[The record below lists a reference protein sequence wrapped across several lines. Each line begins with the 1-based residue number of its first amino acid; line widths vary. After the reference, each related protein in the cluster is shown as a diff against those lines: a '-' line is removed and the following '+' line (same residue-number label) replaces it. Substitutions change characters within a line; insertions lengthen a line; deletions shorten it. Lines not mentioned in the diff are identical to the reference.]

1 MPLSKP
7 VSKGGLTAAEYHT
20 ARSLPE
26 YETGGKQR
34 RKKKREE
41 QEGIRS
47 NQITGAEYNTA
58 RSLPEYETGGKQRRK
73 QDEPHKAGQP
83 HRSATPQHISRTT
96 ARECYAATP
105 ERYTVPQKQHCGV
118 TCCKHGQCNR
128 SHRYRN
134 PESRTL
140 D

>member
-1 MPLSKP
+1 MPPSKP
-7 VSKGGLTAAEYHT
+7 VKKGGLTAAEYHT

-34 RKKKREE
+34 RKKKEEE
-41 QEGIRS
+41 QEGICS
-47 NQITGAEYNTA
+47 KQTIGAECNTA
-58 RSLPEYETGGKQRRK
+58 RSLPEHKTGGKLRRK

-83 HRSATPQHISRTT
+83 AQECCSATRKRATT
-96 ARECYAATP
+96 RECYAASQ
-105 ERYTVPQKQHCGV
+105 ERYTAPQKQHRGV
-118 TCCKHGQCNR
+118 TCRKHGQCDL